1 MMTNMKISKIIT
13 GTLLYPITIGE
24 PALIHQHNGLTRTTT
39 VTTVSKITTTEIR
52 FETHNTKYVLRLI
65 PMGKVGVFV

>member
-1 MMTNMKISKIIT
+1 MNMKISKIIT

-39 VTTVSKITTTEIR
+39 VTTVSKIGTTEIQ

-65 PMGKVGVFV
+65 PMEKVEVSV